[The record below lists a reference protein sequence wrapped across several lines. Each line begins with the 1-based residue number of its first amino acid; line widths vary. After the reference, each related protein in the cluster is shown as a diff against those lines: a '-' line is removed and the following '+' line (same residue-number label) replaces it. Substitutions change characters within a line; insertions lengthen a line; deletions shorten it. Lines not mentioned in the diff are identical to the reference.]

1 MTENELA
8 ECFTTLVG
16 LNPEGGG
23 PDLGAFECD
32 GMYHHVQFKV
42 VSKNL
47 KMRLKL
53 HGFDSLPLKLCVCVG
68 QMQKMC
74 WRVRSQRWFPWKH
87 LQVISWD
94 SPFILKRFFTPPK
107 RECCP
112 PQDQKLYRNYMY
124 CMWEC
129 GTHSIKD
136 SWEDCSS
143 WSTHKHDWQPFP
155 YGCSLIWPF
164 IGYKLL
170 IKINWKHQMLYIK
183 NV

>member
-53 HGFDSLPLKLCVCVG
+53 HGFDSLPLKLCVCWTDAEDVLE
-68 QMQKMC
+68 
-74 WRVRSQRWFPWKH
+74 SEIPE
-87 LQVISWD
+87 VISMETFASD
-94 SPFILKRFFTPPK
+94 IL
-107 RECCP
+107 
-112 PQDQKLYRNYMY
+112 
-124 CMWEC
+124 
-129 GTHSIKD
+129 G
-136 SWEDCSS
+136 
-143 WSTHKHDWQPFP
+143 FP
-155 YGCSLIWPF
+155 I
-164 IGYKLL
+164 
-170 IKINWKHQMLYIK
+170 YIK
-183 NV
+183 EILHSSQEGMLSPSGSEVV